1 MGVTA
6 WDARVFTRAMGAAAL
21 AFVLAWLV
29 TAATDEG
36 GIGWG
41 ARAGRA
47 LPLVPLCTAIGAWI
61 GLAAAR
67 ARGEL
72 RAFEA
77 LGQMPARTGA
87 PAVGGAAAVV
97 VLAAIAVASVPAVG
111 VEGFYPAVPRE
122 QGFHLEG
129 SALVDDAGEFLVRAD
144 GVPQRLVPPRPVSTR
159 AAASV
164 PAHGRAAAA
173 IVTLVAGLALSL
185 LVATRA
191 PNRARWPSFVLAGV
205 AVLATL
211 IVLQA
216 AAAHRVS
223 VWWATAPPWALLAG
237 AIWRLRASQ
246 G

>member
-1 MGVTA
+1 MAVTA
-6 WDARVFTRAMGAAAL
+6 WDGRVFARAMGAAAL

-47 LPLVPLCTAIGAWI
+47 LPLVPVCAAIGAWI

-72 RAFEA
+72 RAFAA

-87 PAVGGAAAVV
+87 PAVGGAAALV
-97 VLAAIAVASVPAVG
+97 VLAAIAVASIPAIG

-129 SALVDDAGEFLVRAD
+129 AALVDDAGEFLIRAD
-144 GVPQRLVPPRPVSTR
+144 GVPQRVVPPRPVASRT
-159 AAASV
+159 AASV
-164 PAHGRAAAA
+164 PGQGRAAAA
-173 IVTLVAGLALSL
+173 IVTLVAGLALPL
-185 LVATRA
+185 LVATPA
-191 PNRARWPSFVLAGV
+191 PNRARWPVFLLAGL
-205 AVLATL
+205 AVVATL

-237 AIWRLRASQ
+237 AIWRLRGLQ
-246 G
+246 N